1 MRPLRTLVVVHA
13 SLVPPESLEG
23 HSDKEIE
30 EWRTEYDVTA
40 TLRKLGH
47 DVRCVGV
54 LDSLTELRGAIAD
67 WQPDIV
73 FNLLEEFDGIVTY
86 DQHVVAFLELLRQ
99 PYTGCNPRG
108 LLLSRDKS
116 LSKQLLAFHRIATP
130 QFAVFR
136 RGAHIHVP
144 RRLRFPLFVKS
155 TVEDA
160 SLGIAQA
167 SVVEDAAKL
176 KERIEFVHEQ
186 VKSDA
191 LVEEYIEGR
200 ELYVGMMGNERLTR
214 LPVWEMVFGSM
225 PDSLAA
231 IATRKVK
238 WDKRYQAK
246 YGITT
251 HAAADLP
258 PAVLTALD
266 RLSRRIYRA
275 LGMSGYARMDF
286 RVTPQGQVYVLEAN
300 ANPNLEAAEDFAE
313 SARAAGTPY
322 GELLEHL
329 MDLGLKYRAQWRA
342 RATAE
347 RCATGGARAPGRPP
361 RRARA
366 AAGRRGG
373 RPRAR
378 PPRRGARRLAR
389 GGGGGAG
396 GPGGG
401 AGGGAPPPP
410 PPPRGR
416 GGGGGGGGPHTRG
429 APATG

>member
-1 MRPLRTLVVVHA
+1 MRSLRTLVVVHA
-13 SLVPPESLEG
+13 SLVPPESLDG

-30 EWRTEYDVTA
+30 EWRTEFDVTS

-54 LDSLTELRGAIAD
+54 LDSLTDLRAAIAD
-67 WQPDIV
+67 WQPHIV
-73 FNLLEEFDGIVTY
+73 FNLLEEFDGVVTY

-108 LLLSRDKS
+108 LLLSRDKT
-116 LSKQLLAFHRIATP
+116 LSKQLLSFHRIATP

-136 RGAHIHVP
+136 RGARIHVP
-144 RRLRFPLFVKS
+144 RKLRFPLFVKS

-167 SVVEDAAKL
+167 SVVEDAARL

-191 LVEEYIEGR
+191 LVEEFIEGR
-200 ELYVGMMGNERLTR
+200 ELYVGVMGNERLTR

-225 PDSLAA
+225 PESLSA

-251 HAAADLP
+251 HAAQELP
-258 PAVLTALD
+258 AAVLTALD

-300 ANPNLEAAEDFAE
+300 ANPNLEMAEDFAE
-313 SARAAGTPY
+313 SARAAGSAY
-322 GELLEHL
+322 GELLERL

-342 RATAE
+342 SY
-347 RCATGGARAPGRPP
+347 G
-361 RRARA
+361 
-366 AAGRRGG
+366 
-373 RPRAR
+373 
-378 PPRRGARRLAR
+378 
-389 GGGGGAG
+389 
-396 GPGGG
+396 
-401 AGGGAPPPP
+401 
-410 PPPRGR
+410 
-416 GGGGGGGGPHTRG
+416 
-429 APATG
+429 

>member
-1 MRPLRTLVVVHA
+1 MRRLRALVVVHA
-13 SLVPPESLEG
+13 SLVPPETLEG

-30 EWRTEYDVTA
+30 EWRTEYDVTM
-40 TLRKLGH
+40 TLRQLGH
-47 DVRCVGV
+47 DVRCIGV
-54 LDSLTELRGAIAD
+54 LDSLTELRSAIAE
-67 WQPDIV
+67 WEPDIV

-86 DQHVVAFLELLRQ
+86 DQHVVAFLELMRQ

-108 LLLSRDKS
+108 LLLSRDKT
-116 LSKQLLAFHRIATP
+116 LAKQLLAFHRIATP

-136 RGAHIHVP
+136 RGTRVHVP

-167 SVVEDAAKL
+167 SVVADAAHL

-186 VKSDA
+186 IKSDA

-200 ELYVGMMGNERLTR
+200 ELYVGVMGNERLTR

-238 WDKRYQAK
+238 WDKRYQTK

-258 PAVLTALD
+258 PAVLTTLD

-275 LGMSGYARMDF
+275 LGLSGYARMDF
-286 RVTPQGQVYVLEAN
+286 RVNAQGQVYVLEAN

-313 SARAAGTPY
+313 SARAAGTSY
-322 GELLEHL
+322 GELLERL

-342 RATAE
+342 TY
-347 RCATGGARAPGRPP
+347 G
-361 RRARA
+361 
-366 AAGRRGG
+366 
-373 RPRAR
+373 
-378 PPRRGARRLAR
+378 
-389 GGGGGAG
+389 
-396 GPGGG
+396 
-401 AGGGAPPPP
+401 
-410 PPPRGR
+410 
-416 GGGGGGGGPHTRG
+416 
-429 APATG
+429 

>member
-1 MRPLRTLVVVHA
+1 MRRLRALVVVHA

-30 EWRTEYDVTA
+30 EWRTEYDVTS

-54 LDSLTELRGAIAD
+54 LDTLTELRSAIAD
-67 WQPDIV
+67 WEPDIV

-108 LLLSRDKS
+108 LLLSRDKT
-116 LSKQLLAFHRIATP
+116 LAKQLLAFHRIATP

-136 RGAHIHVP
+136 RGARIHVP
-144 RRLRFPLFVKS
+144 RKLRFPLFVKS

-160 SLGIAQA
+160 SLGISQA
-167 SVVEDAAKL
+167 SVVEDAARL

-186 VKSDA
+186 IKSDA

-200 ELYVGMMGNERLTR
+200 ELYVGVMGNERLTR

-238 WDKRYQAK
+238 WDKRYQSR

-258 PAVLTALD
+258 PAVLTTLD

-286 RVTPQGQVYVLEAN
+286 RVNREGQVYVLEAN
-300 ANPNLEAAEDFAE
+300 ANPNLEAGEDFAE
-313 SARAAGTPY
+313 SAGAAGTAY
-322 GELLEHL
+322 GELLERL

-342 RATAE
+342 SY
-347 RCATGGARAPGRPP
+347 G
-361 RRARA
+361 
-366 AAGRRGG
+366 
-373 RPRAR
+373 
-378 PPRRGARRLAR
+378 
-389 GGGGGAG
+389 
-396 GPGGG
+396 
-401 AGGGAPPPP
+401 
-410 PPPRGR
+410 
-416 GGGGGGGGPHTRG
+416 
-429 APATG
+429 

>member
-1 MRPLRTLVVVHA
+1 MRQLRTLAVVHK

-23 HSDKEIE
+23 HSEKEIE
-30 EWRTEYDVTA
+30 EWRTEYDVIT
-40 TLRKLGH
+40 TLRKLKH
-47 DVRCVGV
+47 DVRCLGV
-54 LDSLTELRGAIAD
+54 LDSLTELRSAIAE

-86 DQHVVAFLELLRQ
+86 DQHVVAFLELMRQ

-130 QFAVFR
+130 QFAVFP
-136 RGAHIHVP
+136 RGAHFHVP
-144 RRLRFPLFVKS
+144 RKLRFPLFVKS

-167 SVVEDAAKL
+167 SVVEDAARL
-176 KERIEFVHEQ
+176 RERIEFVHEQ
-186 VKSDA
+186 LKTDA

-200 ELYVGMMGNERLTR
+200 ELYVGVMGNERLTR

-251 HAAADLP
+251 HAATDLP
-258 PAVLTALD
+258 PQVLTALD
-266 RLSRRIYRA
+266 RLSRRIYRS
-275 LGMSGYARMDF
+275 LGMSGYARTDF
-286 RVTPQGQVYVLEAN
+286 RVTAQGQVYVLEAN
-300 ANPNLEAAEDFAE
+300 ANPNLESAEDFAE
-313 SARAAGTPY
+313 SARAGGLGY
-322 GELLEHL
+322 GELLERL

-342 RATAE
+342 TY
-347 RCATGGARAPGRPP
+347 G
-361 RRARA
+361 
-366 AAGRRGG
+366 
-373 RPRAR
+373 
-378 PPRRGARRLAR
+378 
-389 GGGGGAG
+389 
-396 GPGGG
+396 
-401 AGGGAPPPP
+401 
-410 PPPRGR
+410 
-416 GGGGGGGGPHTRG
+416 
-429 APATG
+429 